1 VLVGRV
7 KYPNPPNASF
17 SSFVCGRAGPT
28 CCVRSIE
35 ESPNPPHLPAPLV
48 GANCRL
54 PEGPPVGGLH
64 VVRRRVY
71 RSSRG
76 RTRGRKPHV
85 VRWSTDCPPV
95 GSNPPLIVFDRPGGD
110 PNGSDGRIY
119 GSRRNLTLA
128 SEGAYRSSPTGL
140 TPEIDVGSV
149 AKHTGK
155 SLPLSRNTPAEYAVA
170 IGQPGLEGR
179 CVR

>member
-1 VLVGRV
+1 M
-7 KYPNPPNASF
+7 
-17 SSFVCGRAGPT
+17 
-28 CCVRSIE
+28 
-35 ESPNPPHLPAPLV
+35 
-48 GANCRL
+48 
-54 PEGPPVGGLH
+54 GGLH

-76 RTRGRKPHV
+76 RTRGLIPHV
-85 VRWSTDCPPV
+85 VRWSTDCPPAPPV
-95 GSNPPLIVFDRPGGD
+95 GSNPPLIVVDRPGGD

-149 AKHTGK
+149 PRVDGCINNAKTLAIRVLEHAQRCESCEALSAVGK
-155 SLPLSRNTPAEYAVA
+155 SD
-170 IGQPGLEGR
+170 
-179 CVR
+179 